1 MRNRQRL
8 LLSTILVVA
17 GLLPG
22 VAGIGSA
29 QTRSLR
35 ILLTNDD
42 GFDSAG
48 LKTMHAALRAAGHRV
63 TVVAP
68 ASNQSSTS
76 MSMTSGVI
84 KVESKGDGVWAVSGT
99 PADSAVIGIAHIL
112 RDTPQ
117 DLVVSGTNA
126 GANLGTSTNN
136 SGTVSAAI
144 AATRY
149 GVPAIATSAGTGAA
163 SAAAYDVAAAIVN
176 QMIST
181 LDASRPP
188 DGKLMP
194 DRIVINMN
202 VPAIADGKLMGI
214 RWAPLSA
221 RSSVRAGLFGHR
233 HAQRGALRADG
244 GAAAGRGTG
253 FRRRALQAGICHA
266 DTARRRHEHLDNGRG
281 ASYLT
286 AVETGAATAGP
297 VGSGA
302 LPCLSHGQIRL

>member
-1 MRNRQRL
+1 MASCDTLRRTNLMSNRLRL
-8 LLSTILVVA
+8 LLSSILVIAV
-17 GLLPG
+17 LLPG
-22 VAGIGSA
+22 AAGIGSA

-84 KVESKGDGVWAVSGT
+84 KVESKGDGVWAVYGT
-99 PADSAVIGIAHIL
+99 PADAAVIGIAHIL

-163 SAAAYDVAAAIVN
+163 SAAAYDVAAALAN
-176 QMIST
+176 QLIST

-188 DGKLMP
+188 DGKLLP

-221 RSSVRAGLFGHR
+221 RSSYARVYSDTGTPNEVRSQLTAAPPPAGEQDSDVALFRQGYIT
-233 HAQRGALRADG
+233 LTLLDG
-244 GAAAGRGTG
+244 DVSISTTAAA
-253 FRRRALQAGICHA
+253 
-266 DTARRRHEHLDNGRG
+266 
-281 ASYLT
+281 
-286 AVETGAATAGP
+286 P
-297 VGSGA
+297 VTSRLSKLA
-302 LPCLSHGQIRL
+302 LPQPAR